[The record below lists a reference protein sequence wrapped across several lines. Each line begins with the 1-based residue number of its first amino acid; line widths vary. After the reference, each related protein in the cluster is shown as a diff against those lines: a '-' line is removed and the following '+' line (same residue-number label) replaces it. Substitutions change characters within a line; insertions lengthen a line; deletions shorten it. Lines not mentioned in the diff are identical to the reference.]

1 MDELRGVMDAYMS
14 CVKSSVMTKGKYD
27 RVVFHLEHPTVATDP
42 HLTLWVKKRRFQLCC
57 SPENGQSQ
65 ILVVPAKQEEG
76 QNGYKKV
83 LEHVQRDYAGI
94 PRSYVQ
100 KLCRDCPVCHH
111 RNSRSFR
118 NVVADDIMQKLQTDV
133 KEIVNIPEEKPADFQ
148 VTWSFDMELELIE
161 ALREK
166 PYLLNGFQQPQL
178 KNTSDL
184 EEIATRVQRRMN
196 GKLVE
201 SITKEAVIEK
211 ICCLKVEFQRELWRM
226 KEILNQNSNSVYT
239 PKWPLFIYFQGF
251 AGLEQLVNS
260 HCSTSNFETVQVKM
274 EPIEEHGEERWES
287 EPRETTLPP
296 PEPEQVMMAESQVSS
311 PEPAVSTTEYSHT
324 FTPSPEPNGHTLTK
338 NKNLSRKRSRN
349 SGCGENEIHSSL
361 EMINNLQA
369 QYGDR
374 AGLFAAYIASVIRMY
389 PLNKQTEFISKLND
403 AVSIFQQ
410 ENPL

>member
-76 QNGYKKV
+76 QNGQAPHYLRVVHRESIFDIVAYIHCQKLGHAGYKKV

-201 SITKEAVIEK
+201 SITK
-211 ICCLKVEFQRELWRM
+211 
-226 KEILNQNSNSVYT
+226 
-239 PKWPLFIYFQGF
+239 GF

-260 HCSTSNFETVQVKM
+260 HCSTSNFE
-274 EPIEEHGEERWES
+274 
-287 EPRETTLPP
+287 
-296 PEPEQVMMAESQVSS
+296 
-311 PEPAVSTTEYSHT
+311 
-324 FTPSPEPNGHTLTK
+324 
-338 NKNLSRKRSRN
+338 SR
-349 SGCGENEIHSSL
+349 
-361 EMINNLQA
+361 
-369 QYGDR
+369 
-374 AGLFAAYIASVIRMY
+374 
-389 PLNKQTEFISKLND
+389 
-403 AVSIFQQ
+403 
-410 ENPL
+410 